1 MPIYEVKVEAR
12 VYRTVTVEADSM
24 DEAIIKANG
33 EVISQIGAYRA
44 ETVSIK
50 KEEDTSW

>member
-1 MPIYEVKVEAR
+1 MPTYTAKVEAR

-24 DEAIIKANG
+24 KEAIIKANE
-33 EVISQIGAYRA
+33 EVISLVGAFRA
-44 ETVSIK
+44 ETVSIE